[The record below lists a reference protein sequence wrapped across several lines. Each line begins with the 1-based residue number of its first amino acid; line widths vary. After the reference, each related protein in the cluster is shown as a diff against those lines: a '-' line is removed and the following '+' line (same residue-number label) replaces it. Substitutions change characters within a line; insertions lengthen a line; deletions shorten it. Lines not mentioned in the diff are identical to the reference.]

1 MFVKKVNDS
10 ICIKTK
16 KEIRKGCI
24 LFIKIVNNKYIC
36 NGVDYD
42 KNNKIDHI
50 LYFDDTLHKHIVSII
65 NQHFNTSCLLH
76 MFLKNINYH
85 EIGILR
91 CIEDYFEL
99 EIFKCK
105 LEYSKYDLEKLF
117 QINYKE
123 IALNNQVFYSL
134 FKNIESV
141 KYLKEN
147 NKHTFKPIIIDNIN
161 KIVEKVNDFLE
172 HNNTYIYKNETR
184 MFGNTFNSRNNFY
197 KDINIEDINHKIL
210 SIDISNSSDSNSY
223 LRTHNYDSN
232 LIKITTFIYSNE
244 EENLEHSIGIE
255 YHTSKYDYHYFSK
268 IKIRELKSFLLQ
280 IYRHLEGDFKL
291 DILEYDLKYYLE
303 TMFGI
308 AKCSKYGCYNTATHA
323 QYLGPHNYLP
333 NPRRRIN
340 YNTCLCNVHFNSSEN
355 TDLVILDGYNK
366 INMHIIP
373 FINRQKVFLQNSII
387 FHYSSFISY
396 FQKWNI
402 QLNKII
408 KYIKKNKI
416 LIFDKFIES
425 DNSKYSRY
433 VRWFYNNRYHI
444 FELEHNELYREKY
457 FSIRDRNLY
466 NINTKIYILNDKNV
480 RLKNII
486 VEKEHED
493 KKNILWTNFIKEYGL

>member
-1 MFVKKVNDS
+1 MFVEIVNNS
-10 ICIKTK
+10 ICIKTQ
-16 KEIRKGCI
+16 KEIKKGYI
-24 LFIKIVNNKYIC
+24 LFIKKLNNEYIYS
-36 NGVDYD
+36 GIDYD
-42 KNNKIDHI
+42 KNNKIENI
-50 LYFDDTLHKHIVSII
+50 LYFDNNIRKKIIHII
-65 NQHFNTSCLLH
+65 NKQFNTACLLRL
-76 MFLKNINYH
+76 FLKTISYY
-85 EIGILR
+85 EDGILR
-91 CIEDYFEL
+91 LIEDYFEL
-99 EIFKCK
+99 ENFECK
-105 LEYSKYDLEKLF
+105 LEYSKYNLEKLF

-123 IALNNQVFYSL
+123 PDFNNQTFYSL

-147 NKHTFKPIIIDNIN
+147 NTHTFKPIIIDNIN
-161 KIVEKVNDFLE
+161 KIVEKVNDFLK
-172 HNNTYIYKNETR
+172 HNNTYIYENETR
-184 MFGNTFNSRNNFY
+184 IFGNTFNSRNNFY

-210 SIDISNSSDSNSY
+210 SIDISNSNNSNSY

-244 EENLEHSIGIE
+244 EKKLEHSIGIE

-268 IKIRELKSFLLQ
+268 IKIKELKSFLLQ

-303 TMFGI
+303 TMFGM
-308 AKCSKYGCYNTATHA
+308 AKCSKHGCYNTATYA

-340 YNTCLCNVHFNSSEN
+340 YNTCLCNVHFNSSEH

-366 INMHIIP
+366 INMHTIP

-396 FQKWNI
+396 FQKWKI

-408 KYIKKNKI
+408 KYIKRNEI

-425 DNSKYSRY
+425 DNSKCGRY
-433 VRWFYNNRYHI
+433 VRWFYDNRYHI
-444 FELEHNELYREKY
+444 FELEHNESYREKY
-457 FSIRDRNLY
+457 FTIRDRNLY
-466 NINTKIYILNDKNV
+466 NIDTKIYILNDKNV
-480 RLKNII
+480 RFKNII